1 MKTPPLK
8 HSSPGILGLA
18 AMLAGVAV
26 IFGLAT
32 GNFWETVWPANR
44 SVTPNA
50 RGQSMSTDPSSALE
64 HIRTDN
70 FAEKVLHAKG
80 PVLVDF
86 YADWCRP
93 CQRLAPL
100 LEELSKETAHAKI
113 VKVNVDE
120 NPELAAKYRIE
131 SIPHLLVFRDG
142 KVTGQHTG
150 LADRASLQQLLE

>member
-1 MKTPPLK
+1 
-8 HSSPGILGLA
+8 
-18 AMLAGVAV
+18 ML
-26 IFGLAT
+26 T
-32 GNFWETVWPANR
+32 
-44 SVTPNA
+44 
-50 RGQSMSTDPSSALE
+50 
-64 HIRTDN
+64 
-70 FAEKVLHAKG
+70 
-80 PVLVDF
+80 
-86 YADWCRP
+86 RP